1 MEFKN
6 KIALVTGAASGIG
19 KATSKALAAEGA
31 YVIAADVNV
40 NGGEKTVEEI
50 RKDGYLGKFIKVN
63 VADYDEVKGLIGE
76 VKKKF
81 GKLDIAIN
89 NAGIAGANARTVDY
103 PIESWEKVM
112 AVNASSVFYCMK
124 EQIPIM
130 IEQNGGAIVN
140 TASIAGLRGLP
151 NSLAYVA
158 SKHAVVGMTKT
169 AAMEYARYN
178 VRVNAICPVFT
189 ITPLFDPV
197 AIEKVAKGI
206 PDKLMANVPMK
217 RFAKVEEQVDAIL
230 WLCSDRASFVTGQAL
245 PVDGGLTA

>member
-6 KIALVTGAASGIG
+6 KVALVTGAASGIG
-19 KATSKALAAEGA
+19 RAASIALAEQGA
-31 YVIAADVNV
+31 YVIAADLNAE
-40 NGGEKTVEEI
+40 GGKKTVEEI
-50 RKDGYLGKFIKVN
+50 RKNGDLGKFIKTD
-63 VADYDEVKGLIGE
+63 VAEYYEVKSLIKE
-76 VKKKF
+76 IKRKF

-103 PIESWEKVM
+103 PLAAWDKVM
-112 AVNASSVFYCMK
+112 SVNASSVFYCMK
-124 EQIPIM
+124 EQIPVM
-130 IEQNGGAIVN
+130 MEQGGGVIVN

-169 AAMEYARYN
+169 AAMEYARHN
-178 VRVNAICPVFT
+178 IRINAICPVFT
-189 ITPLFDPV
+189 LTPLFDPV

-206 PDKLMANVPMK
+206 PDKLKANVPMK
-217 RFAKVEEQVDAIL
+217 RFAKVEEQVDAIM

-245 PVDGGLTA
+245 PIDGGLTA

>member
-1 MEFKN
+1 MEFKD
-6 KIALVTGAASGIG
+6 KITLVTGAASGIG
-19 KATSKALAAEGA
+19 KAASIALAEAGA
-31 YVIAADVNV
+31 YVIVADLNEE
-40 NGGEKTVEEI
+40 GGERTVAEI
-50 RKDGYLGKFIKVN
+50 RNAGSRGIFRKVN
-63 VADYDEVKGLIGE
+63 VASYEE
-76 VKKKF
+76 VKKLMKYIKTKF
-81 GKLDIAIN
+81 GRLDIAVN

-103 PIESWEKVM
+103 PLDDWNKVM

-130 IEQNGGAIVN
+130 LEQGGGAIVN

-169 AAMEYARYN
+169 AAMEYARNN
-178 VRVNAICPVFT
+178 VRINAICPVFT
-189 ITPLFDPV
+189 VTPLFDPV

-206 PDKLMANVPMK
+206 PDKLKSNVPMK
-217 RFAKVEEQVDAIL
+217 RFAKVEEQVDAIM
-230 WLCSDRASFVTGQAL
+230 WLCSDRATFVTGHAL